1 MHESLSREILNQ
13 TIPEQSRD
21 EYVSYSK
28 AFFKSPVDSAP
39 VVLELKLRALDG
51 REFEG
56 RVTSEKVIVDNR
68 IFAFTEVEE
77 I

>member
-1 MHESLSREILNQ
+1 
-13 TIPEQSRD
+13 
-21 EYVSYSK
+21 
-28 AFFKSPVDSAP
+28 